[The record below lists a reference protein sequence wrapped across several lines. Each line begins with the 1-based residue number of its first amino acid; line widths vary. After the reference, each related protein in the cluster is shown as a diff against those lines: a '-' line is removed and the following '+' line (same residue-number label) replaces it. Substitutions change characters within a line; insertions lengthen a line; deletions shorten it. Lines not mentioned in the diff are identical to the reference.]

1 MQIQGTAHIHAAQS
15 INAPHR
21 TAAPQS
27 TPASESM
34 SPVDQL
40 EISHEAEL
48 ASRLQDIPG
57 IRADRVATIRAQIE
71 AGTYET
77 DDKLD
82 LAVSR
87 LLDEIG

>member
-1 MQIQGTAHIHAAQS
+1 MQIQGTAHIHTAQS

-21 TAAPQS
+21 LAAPQS
-27 TPASESM
+27 TPANEGF

-40 EISHEAEL
+40 EISPAAEL
-48 ASRLQDIPG
+48 ASRIHDVPG
-57 IRADRVATIRAQIE
+57 IRADRVAAIRAQIE

-77 DDKLD
+77 DEKLD
-82 LAVSR
+82 MAVSR

>member
-1 MQIQGTAHIHAAQS
+1 MQIQGTAHIHAAQT

-21 TAAPQS
+21 AAAPQS

-40 EISHEAEL
+40 EISHEADL
-48 ASRLQDIPG
+48 ASRMQDIPG
-57 IRADRVATIRAQIE
+57 IRADRVASIRAQIE
-71 AGTYET
+71 SGIYET

-82 LAVSR
+82 VAVSR